1 MTVQSL
7 IDAMKG
13 FPVRARV
20 EVWREIS
27 QWRVG
32 DKSSIEE
39 IIPVSE
45 RLSRIVAEAKAGID
59 IISLLLCP
67 DPVPQIFFDNVQR
80 LASKWSS
87 PIDGNLATLTNAITA
102 RDKITWN
109 KDLWDDVN
117 RLIVAKNFED
127 AIEMARLY
135 EEQNQLRIR
144 GKSLGSFEE
153 SGN

>member
-7 IDAMKG
+7 TDAMKD

-39 IIPVSE
+39 IIPMSE
-45 RLSRIVAEAKAGID
+45 SLSRIVAEAKAGID

-67 DPVPQIFFDNVQR
+67 DPVPQMFFDNVQR
-80 LASKWSS
+80 LAKKWSN
-87 PIDGNLATLTNAITA
+87 PIDGNLASAIAA
-102 RDKITWN
+102 RDKITWD
-109 KDLWDDVN
+109 KDCWGDVN

-135 EEQNQLRIR
+135 EEQNQLRTK

>member
-7 IDAMKG
+7 TDAMKD
-13 FPVRARV
+13 FPIRARV
-20 EVWREIS
+20 EVWKEIS

-45 RLSRIVAEAKAGID
+45 SLSRIVAEAKAGID

-87 PIDGNLATLTNAITA
+87 PIDENMATLTDAIAA

-109 KDLWDDVN
+109 KDCWGDVN
-117 RLIVAKNFED
+117 RLIESKNFED

-135 EEQNQLRIR
+135 EEQR
-144 GKSLGSFEE
+144 E
-153 SGN
+153 SRNIGV

>member
-7 IDAMKG
+7 TDAMKD

-27 QWRVG
+27 QWRIG

-39 IIPVSE
+39 IIPVAE
-45 RLSRIVAEAKAGID
+45 RLSRIVAEAKAGVD

-67 DPVPQIFFDNVQR
+67 DPVPQMFFDNVQR

-87 PIDGNLATLTNAITA
+87 PIDGNMATLTDAIAA
-102 RDKITWN
+102 RDKLTD

-127 AIEMARLY
+127 AIGMARLY
-135 EEQNQLRIR
+135 EEQR
-144 GKSLGSFEE
+144 E
-153 SGN
+153 SRNIGV

>member
-7 IDAMKG
+7 TEAMKD

-32 DKSSIEE
+32 DESSIEE

-45 RLSRIVAEAKAGID
+45 SLSRIVAEAKAGVD

-67 DPVPQIFFDNVQR
+67 DPVPQMFFDNVQR

-87 PIDGNLATLTNAITA
+87 PIDGNMATLTDAIAA

-127 AIEMARLY
+127 AIGMARLY
-135 EEQNQLRIR
+135 EEQR
-144 GKSLGSFEE
+144 E
-153 SGN
+153 SRNIGV